1 MWEKDIQVDGQFRK
15 AGFDEDR
22 LFEVQGDY
30 AYLQCA
36 KGCHDTLYDNE
47 ELVKRTVLLEL
58 GVGFNTPSII
68 RFPFERMAAS
78 WKDTHLVRINQENTQ
93 SMLDNSHTIAIRKDI
108 SEVLLHFFNVKSN
121 S

>member
-1 MWEKDIQVDGQFRK
+1 MWMMNQNKLRMQNLDKMCCMLMKDIG
-15 AGFDEDR
+15 ES
-22 LFEVQGDY
+22 Y
-30 AYLQCA
+30 AIPADL
-36 KGCHDTLYDNE
+36 K
-47 ELVKRTVLLEL
+47 VLLEL

-121 S
+121 